1 MKKILLA
8 LPKGRILEELKPFLQ
23 KAQIFPEEDFFNDD
37 SRKLIFQTNNSNLE
51 IIKVRSFD
59 VASFVKFGAADLGIC
74 GFDVLEEFSSNEIF
88 AILDLEIGKC
98 RMSLAAKKGFSY
110 QGKSHIRIATKYPNI
125 AQNYFAKKGL
135 QTEIIKLN
143 GAIELAANLKLSD
156 AIIDLVSSGK
166 TLAENDMFEIE
177 KLMDVTSRLIVN
189 RSSFKMQ
196 NFEINKII
204 KNFDVV
210 K

>member
-23 KAQIFPEEDFFNDD
+23 KAQIIPEDDFFNES
-37 SRKLIFQTNNSNLE
+37 SRKLIFQTNNQNLE

-59 VASFVKFGAADLGIC
+59 VASFVKFGGADLGIC

-88 AILDLEIGKC
+88 SILDLGIGKC
-98 RMSLAAKKGFSY
+98 RMSLAAKKSFNY

-125 AQNYFAKKGL
+125 TQNYFTKKGL
-135 QTEIIKLN
+135 QAEIIKLN
-143 GAIELAANLKLSD
+143 GAVELATNLGLSD
-156 AIIDLVSSGK
+156 AIVDLVSSGK
-166 TLAENDMFEIE
+166 TLAENDMVEIE
-177 KLMDVTSRLIVN
+177 KLMQVTSRLIVN

-196 NFEINKII
+196 NLEINKII
-204 KNFDVV
+204 RNFDSI
-210 K
+210 

>member
-1 MKKILLA
+1 M
-8 LPKGRILEELKPFLQ
+8 PY
-23 KAQIFPEEDFFNDD
+23 
-37 SRKLIFQTNNSNLE
+37 
-51 IIKVRSFD
+51 V
-59 VASFVKFGAADLGIC
+59 
-74 GFDVLEEFSSNEIF
+74 
-88 AILDLEIGKC
+88 IGG
-98 RMSLAAKKGFSY
+98 KKGFSY
-110 QGKSHIRIATKYPNI
+110 QGKSHIRIATKYQI
-125 AQNYFAKKGL
+125 LLKIILLEGFAN
-135 QTEIIKLN
+135 QIIKLN